1 MYTAK
6 DIRNICLLGHGGDGK
21 SALAESML
29 FLTKAID
36 RLGKRTDGNTTS
48 DFDPEEIKRGYS
60 ISTAVLPVEYNKC
73 KLNILDNPGYFAFSG
88 EVAQSL
94 RVADAGLICLTAKGG
109 IAIAIAKEL
118 GVPVKYAGV
127 GEGIDDLKPFDA
139 ADFAQA
145 LI

>member
-88 EVAQSL
+88 EVAHLPHRQGRHRCGHGKGLGRPGRGRSSRHVL
-94 RVADAGLICLTAKGG
+94 YFQAG
-109 IAIAIAKEL
+109 
-118 GVPVKYAGV
+118 
-127 GEGIDDLKPFDA
+127 
-139 ADFAQA
+139 
-145 LI
+145 

>member
-48 DFDPEEIKRGYS
+48 DFDRKKSSAATPS
-60 ISTAVLPVEYNKC
+60 LPPC
-73 KLNILDNPGYFAFSG
+73 CRWNIINAS
-88 EVAQSL
+88 
-94 RVADAGLICLTAKGG
+94 
-109 IAIAIAKEL
+109 
-118 GVPVKYAGV
+118 
-127 GEGIDDLKPFDA
+127 
-139 ADFAQA
+139 
-145 LI
+145 

>member
-60 ISTAVLPVEYNKC
+60 ISTSVLPVEYNKC
-73 KLNILDNPGYFAFSG
+73 KLNVLDNPGYFAFSG
-88 EVAQSL
+88 W
-94 RVADAGLICLTAKGG
+94 
-109 IAIAIAKEL
+109 
-118 GVPVKYAGV
+118 
-127 GEGIDDLKPFDA
+127 
-139 ADFAQA
+139 
-145 LI
+145 